1 MRSLSINNIESLME
15 FHDIFRDNSSLT
27 IADLHIE
34 LGGKST
40 LFERIISLGNIRF
53 ISENKIINISF
64 NLSLDFI
71 EIKTAFTDVNLS
83 GIELSICGKGQP
95 QQICYSDKDN
105 VLDGESLGYKIKNFK
120 VDSISIDNRDNSL
133 YNNQRYY

>member
-1 MRSLSINNIESLME
+1 ME

-27 IADLHIE
+27 ITDLHIE

-71 EIKTAFTDVNLS
+71 EIKTTFTDENLS
-83 GIELSICGKGQP
+83 RIELSMCGKGHL
-95 QQICYSDKDN
+95 QQICYYSKEN
-105 VLDGESLGYKIKNFK
+105 TLEGEHLGYKIKKFR
-120 VDSISIDNRDNSL
+120 VDLVEIESRNVSL

>member
-1 MRSLSINNIESLME
+1 MRSLSINNMESLME

-34 LGGKST
+34 SVGRST
-40 LFERIISLGNIRF
+40 IFERIISFGNIRF

-71 EIKTAFTDVNLS
+71 EIKTIFTDDNLS
-83 GIELSICGKGQP
+83 GIELSMCGKGHL
-95 QQICYSDKDN
+95 QQICYSGKDN
-105 VLDGESLGYKIKNFK
+105 VLDGESLGYKGFVKSL
-120 VDSISIDNRDNSL
+120 VDV
-133 YNNQRYY
+133 